1 MKSTKFTI
9 GKATIAGEGVD
20 HRPTVQW
27 ITEKFG
33 DPGASNRWFLRA
45 YKKVGHTYI
54 VNKTKRTAYDI
65 YYNVYFKN
73 KDDALI
79 FALTQP

>member
-9 GKATIAGEGVD
+9 GKATIAGESID

-33 DPGASNRWFLRA
+33 APGICNSWFYRA
-45 YKKVGHTYI
+45 YKKVGYTYK
-54 VNKTKRTAYDI
+54 VNKKKITCYDI
-65 YYNVYFKN
+65 YHNVYFKN

>member
-1 MKSTKFTI
+1 MKTTKFTI
-9 GKATIAGEGVD
+9 GKASIAGESID
-20 HRPTVQW
+20 HRPTVRW

-45 YKKVGHTYI
+45 YKKIGYTYK

-79 FALTQP
+79 FALGRP